1 MKIELNDE
9 ELEIV
14 CKILGGYISAHTN
27 DILQDAFDPTK
38 TEKECLKKIEHG
50 NKVLKIMEKFLGD

>member
-1 MKIELNDE
+1 MTIELNNE

-14 CKILGGYISAHTN
+14 CKILGGYIAAHTN
-27 DILQDAFDPTK
+27 EILQDTFDPSK

-50 NKVLKIMEKFLGD
+50 NKVLAIMEKFLGD